1 MDQGKEETSPALA
14 GVSLVTVYSRALSP
28 HSLPLF
34 HFKEK
39 KKNEVV
45 QAEQSSSGP
54 WEAVGQVA
62 MAGLRP
68 HKGACCRPPWDPVK
82 LHLTPISLPTKELW
96 VTQPTTLG
104 PVTWGR
110 GSVKLAHLDPSL
122 QCRGRPAGWAK
133 MVPCG
138 EPPFEGTQ
146 VNGHQERPQLAQER
160 G

>member
-1 MDQGKEETSPALA
+1 MDQGKEETSPAPA

-34 HFKEK
+34 HFKK

-54 WEAVGQVA
+54 WEAVEQVA
-62 MAGLRP
+62 MRP

-110 GSVKLAHLDPSL
+110 GSVKLAHLSPSL

-133 MVPCG
+133 MAPRG

-146 VNGHQERPQLAQER
+146 VHGHQERLRLAQAR